1 MRALIILIDGG
12 DPAYFEASSTP
23 NLDRIEREGARYI
36 VFGQM
41 PSVTNVN
48 NVSMI
53 CGAPPAAH
61 GITANY
67 FLNVDTGEEV
77 YMESEDFVLAPTLME
92 MGRAAERKSAVLAS
106 KQKLCDMIGKGADT
120 VVTAEAPPDWL
131 IQKAGSKEEIYSG
144 DVNLWLLR
152 AARAVLEEEKPDL
165 LYVTTTDYLQH
176 KYAPGHAEA
185 QAHHAALDA
194 EVGRL
199 VDSWLRIHKDGT
211 VFITA
216 DHGMLDKTRALD
228 PGVILRTRGI
238 CAEAVPIIKDRYVVH
253 HGNQGGAAYVHLDNG
268 ETIAEA
274 VAILK
279 ACPGI
284 DDALTRNEAAARF
297 QLMADRVGDIMVLA
311 DSETVFGVMDEA
323 EREVSL
329 RSHGSLHESVVPLWA
344 LNAPGFK
351 PADAPRHFDCVRYVM
366 GRLQQKP
373 ENGRANRIS

>member
-12 DPAYFEASSTP
+12 DPAYFEASHTP
-23 NLDRIEREGARYI
+23 NLDKIASEGARYT
-36 VFGQM
+36 VSCQM

-53 CGAPPAAH
+53 CGAPPAMH

-67 FLNVDTGEEV
+67 FLNAETGEEV
-77 YMESEDFVLAPTLME
+77 YMESGDFVLAPTLME
-92 MGRAAERKSAVLAS
+92 TGSAAGRATAVLAS
-106 KQKLCDMIGKGADT
+106 KQKLCDMIGKGAGA
-120 VVTAEAPPDWL
+120 VVTAEDPPAWL
-131 IQKAGSKEEIYSG
+131 TRKAGPKEEIYSG
-144 DVNLWLLR
+144 AVNLWLLR

-176 KYAPGHAEA
+176 KYAPEHAEA

-199 VDSWLRIHKDGT
+199 VDSWLRIHKNGT

-228 PGVILRTRGI
+228 PGVILRSEGI
-238 CAEAVPIIKDRYVVH
+238 DADAVPIIKDRYVVH
-253 HGNQGGAAYVHLDNG
+253 HGNQGGAAYVHLENG
-268 ETIAEA
+268 ETLSEA

-279 ACPGI
+279 AHSGI
-284 DDALTRNEAAARF
+284 DDALSRQEAAARF
-297 QLMADRVGDIMVLA
+297 QLMAERVGDIMVLA
-311 DSETVFGVMDEA
+311 DSETVFGVMEDA

-329 RSHGSLHESVVPLWA
+329 RSHGSVHESIVPLWA
-344 LNAPGFK
+344 LNAPDFK
-351 PADAPRHFDCVRYVM
+351 PSDTPRHFECVRYVM
-366 GRLQQKP
+366 DNL
-373 ENGRANRIS
+373 